1 MATSTIPTW
10 VSETSRANRRG
21 PLVAL
26 QLAIVSGGILIA
38 YWLDYGMIYA
48 VGQVVWRFPV
58 AFQAVFSIATI
69 CMVSYL
75 PESPRLLYDK
85 GRIEEADQI
94 LCRLKDKPID
104 HPDIV
109 RERTEI
115 LAAVELEHSQPKM
128 TIRRL
133 LFEPSELKLLRRI
146 IIGFSCQCIQQ
157 LTGKSTLTTLTDIRS
172 RPPGIAVVIG
182 YLPYVAHNEIGLSE
196 NLAQIMGGIGAV
208 IYFIASFP
216 PMYLGK

>member
-10 VSETSRANRRG
+10 VSETSTANRRG
-21 PLVAL
+21 PLVAF

-48 VGQVVWRFPV
+48 TGQVVWRFPV

-69 CMVSYL
+69 GMVYFL

-85 GRIEEADQI
+85 GQIDEADQI

-115 LAAVELEHSQPKM
+115 LAAISLEHSQPQM
-128 TIRRL
+128 SVRRL
-133 LFEPSELKLLRRI
+133 LFEKSELKLLRRI
-146 IIGFSCQCIQQ
+146 VIGFSCQCIQQ
-157 LTGKSTLTTLTDIRS
+157 LTGKPILVS
-172 RPPGIAVVIG
+172 R
-182 YLPYVAHNEIGLSE
+182 
-196 NLAQIMGGIGAV
+196 
-208 IYFIASFP
+208 
-216 PMYLGK
+216 